1 MGNNELLAVIEHME
15 KERGI
20 ERETLIQMVE
30 AALLSAARKILGNT
44 RDLRIHLDRKTFDIK
59 AFAKAEVVEGGRA
72 SAGKIILAEA
82 RKTNPSA
89 KPGDLIEV
97 ELSAKELGRIAAQ
110 TAKQTIIQKIRQAE
124 KEIVVKEYKDKL
136 NDIITGTVLRV
147 EKGDVIVDLG
157 KVEAIMPAKECV
169 PTEEFQPGD
178 KIRAYVTS
186 VTDQGSGYHIVLS
199 RSNINFVRRLFEL
212 EISEIAD
219 KTIEIKAI
227 AREPGYRTKIA
238 VASKDEKVDP
248 VGACVGMRG
257 MRVKNIVKELYGEKI
272 DIIKWSSDLKTYVT
286 NALNPAKINKLIIDE
301 GARKVI
307 IFVDADQLSLAIGK
321 KGQNARLTSK
331 LIGWKI
337 DIQKDKEDISVAEK
351 MEKAIQSLMRI
362 DGVDRTLAEK
372 LLKGGFNSIEGIIEA
387 DVQDLVEATELD
399 QASAARIKQSAEKLT
414 EQVDNSTTTTT
425 S

>member
-1 MGNNELLAVIEHME
+1 MGNSELLAVIESME

-20 ERETLIQMVE
+20 DRETLIQMVE
-30 AALLSAARKILGNT
+30 AALLSAARKTLGYA
-44 RDLRIHLDRKTFDIK
+44 RDLRIQVDRKSFEIK
-59 AFAKAEVVEGGRA
+59 AFAKAEVIASGRA
-72 SAGKIILAEA
+72 MPGKITLSEA
-82 RKTNPSA
+82 MKISPDV

-110 TAKQTIIQKIRQAE
+110 TAKQTIIQKIRHAE

-136 NDIITGTVLRV
+136 HDIITGTVLRV

-169 PTEEFQPGD
+169 PTEEFQRGD
-178 KIRAYVTS
+178 KIRAYVIS
-186 VTDQGSGYHIVLS
+186 VTDQGSGYHVLLS
-199 RSNINFVRRLFEL
+199 RSHVNFVKRLFEL

-238 VASKDEKVDP
+238 VASKDEKIDP

-286 NALNPAKINKLIIDE
+286 NALNPAKINKILIDE
-301 GARKVI
+301 AAKRVTVI
-307 IFVDADQLSLAIGK
+307 VDADQLSLAIGK

-337 DIQKDKEDISVAEK
+337 DIQKDKEEVSVAEK
-351 MEKAIQSLMRI
+351 MEQAIQSLMKI
-362 DGVDRTLAEK
+362 EGVDRSLAEK
-372 LLKGGFNSIEGIIEA
+372 LLKGGFNSIEGILEA
-387 DVQDLVEATELD
+387 DEKDLIEVTDLD
-399 QASAARIKQSAEKLT
+399 QTSAQKLKQAAEKLLT
-414 EQVDNSTTTTT
+414 ESA
-425 S
+425 